1 MHAKRLQGAL
11 RMHAMWHQRG
21 SGLQKPETLIIGDLV
36 LIRRDIVATNKIK
49 SVLKLTRIYSSKAYK
64 VTGISGNH
72 VSVQVDGSS
81 HVYHRKRLQKFFNKN
96 HYRFKMSRNA
106 QMLRIVSPN
115 IVFRKLYAYQVN
127 NLICILQSLIDSHAS
142 DE

>member
-49 SVLKLTRIYSSKAYK
+49 SVLKLTRIYSSKATKSPGSLGTMCQYRS
-64 VTGISGNH
+64 TGAAMCTIGRGCKSF
-72 VSVQVDGSS
+72 ST
-81 HVYHRKRLQKFFNKN
+81 
-96 HYRFKMSRNA
+96 
-106 QMLRIVSPN
+106 RITT
-115 IVFRKLYAYQVN
+115 
-127 NLICILQSLIDSHAS
+127 DSKCQEMHKC
-142 DE
+142 